1 MQPCVLK
8 RLFLRLNIAPF
19 QANPFQHW
27 FRGLKG
33 AVASKNPKREIL
45 LFKGLIVLNV
55 SCCFS
60 SNPNMH
66 SADSHFSA
74 ILHFPC

>member
-8 RLFLRLNIAPF
+8 GFCTTKHCTISG
-19 QANPFQHW
+19 QPFQHW

-45 LFKGLIVLNV
+45 LFKGLTVLNV